1 MQELAAPGMA
11 LMSAGTLRQVEGFMQ
26 VNSLGPVQ
34 AKGISQPVEAY
45 SLIGTTSARTRVQA
59 GAARGLTPLVGRNTE
74 IDIFNKLVEQTTA
87 GRGQILAMV
96 GEPGMGKSRLVH
108 EFTRHRLPPG
118 WLVLEGA
125 SVSYGKATP
134 YFPLIEMLRRYF
146 QIGAGEGSEHIR
158 TQVVTHILELDST
171 LTDTIPPILSLLSAL
186 PDEKTTPVDQ
196 EHDGPE
202 RIHDLGEIVRRYN
215 SMDPQQRRRHTLD
228 ALKRLFIRESQR
240 QNLLLVFEDLH
251 WIDYETQA
259 FLDGLVDSLP
269 MARLL
274 LLVNYRPEYNH
285 LWSEKSYYTLLRV
298 DPLQTDSA
306 EELLSKLLGNNPD
319 LSPLKQL
326 LVKRTEGNPFFAEES
341 VRSLVETLRLLE
353 NTANRSV
360 WMPGVGSRQVP
371 LGKAMGMV
379 WEVETYRLAGAH
391 TEAEALA
398 RRALA
403 VFAESKHRGSEAWLH
418 CLMGDLLTQR
428 QPADL
433 IHAEASYKEALSL
446 AQDLGMRPLQARCYL
461 GLGQIHAQSKNAS
474 VARSELHVA
483 AELYRAMGMPFWLA
497 RADLVLAAIS

>member
-171 LTDTIPPILSLLSAL
+171 LTDTIPPILSLLSACGFWR
-186 PDEKTTPVDQ
+186 TPRIVAF
-196 EHDGPE
+196 GCPE
-202 RIHDLGEIVRRYN
+202 WEADKCR
-215 SMDPQQRRRHTLD
+215 S
-228 ALKRLFIRESQR
+228 
-240 QNLLLVFEDLH
+240 
-251 WIDYETQA
+251 
-259 FLDGLVDSLP
+259 
-269 MARLL
+269 ARL
-274 LLVNYRPEYNH
+274 
-285 LWSEKSYYTLLRV
+285 W
-298 DPLQTDSA
+298 
-306 EELLSKLLGNNPD
+306 
-319 LSPLKQL
+319 
-326 LVKRTEGNPFFAEES
+326 
-341 VRSLVETLRLLE
+341 
-353 NTANRSV
+353 V
-360 WMPGVGSRQVP
+360 WFGRWKPIG
-371 LGKAMGMV
+371 
-379 WEVETYRLAGAH
+379 
-391 TEAEALA
+391 
-398 RRALA
+398 
-403 VFAESKHRGSEAWLH
+403 
-418 CLMGDLLTQR
+418 
-428 QPADL
+428 
-433 IHAEASYKEALSL
+433 
-446 AQDLGMRPLQARCYL
+446 
-461 GLGQIHAQSKNAS
+461 
-474 VARSELHVA
+474 
-483 AELYRAMGMPFWLA
+483 
-497 RADLVLAAIS
+497 